1 MTASPTRAGLRYA
14 PMDSQ
19 SAAFVDAVAAG
30 LGGHPRRM
38 QQMLERVLRR
48 PPTALATNPPMLEGL
63 HAAVA
68 SIKAPERA
76 ERVDS
81 GAEPAGTVGRVLSTV
96 PESELPGALDWDRA
110 VSVRPA
116 LTGSAH
122 EALSG
127 VIEEYGS
134 QSLKDLGILPTRT
147 LLLTG
152 APGTGKTIS
161 ARWIARRLDRPLLRL
176 DLAAVMAHK
185 LGMSAKNLV
194 QALDW
199 ASETDAV
206 LFIDEFDAVGSSR
219 DSGSDIGEVRRLVN
233 VLLLALESWPQNH
246 LLIGATNHPELLDK
260 AVHRRFELT
269 VCLAM
274 PDKAARERIWRDL
287 VPTIGDAEQL
297 AEATEGWSGSDIA
310 RCALRGRRRAGLLGD
325 TPSVEYL
332 LALIGEQQ

>member
-1 MTASPTRAGLRYA
+1 MTASPARAGLRYA

-68 SIKAPERA
+68 SINAPERA
-76 ERVDS
+76 GRMDS
-81 GAEPAGTVGRVLSTV
+81 GAEPASNVGRVLSTV
-96 PESELPGALDWDRA
+96 PEDELPGALDWDRT
-110 VSVRPA
+110 VSVPPA

-122 EALSG
+122 AALSG
-127 VIEEYGS
+127 VVQEYGS
-134 QSLKDLGILPTRT
+134 QSLKDLGIPPTRT

-152 APGTGKTIS
+152 APGTGKTITS
-161 ARWIARRLDRPLLRL
+161 RWISAQLGRPLLRL

-185 LGMSAKNLV
+185 LGLSAKNLV
-194 QALDW
+194 EALNW

-206 LFIDEFDAVGSSR
+206 LFIDEFDAIGSSR
-219 DSGSDIGEVRRLVN
+219 DSNSDVGEVRRLVN

-260 AVHRRFELT
+260 AVHRRFELS
-269 VCLAM
+269 VHLPM
-274 PDKAARERIWRDL
+274 PDKAAPQRIWRDL
-287 VPTIGDAEQL
+287 VPTIHDPEQL
-297 AEATEGWSGSDIA
+297 AEATNGWSGSDIA
-310 RCALRGRRRAGLLGD
+310 RCALRGKRRAGLLGD
-325 TPSVEYL
+325 PPGLGYL